1 MVEQATQ
8 SQDGVSK
15 TTPSLQIR
23 RITKKQAQPVIEAYH
38 YSHHVPPAP
47 GAKFFGWFYED
58 FLFGEQLYAVAL
70 YGLGANKHSAEF
82 LAKETNQPITKDNLI
97 ELIRLARV
105 EPKQDELPLTK
116 FLSVCHKIL
125 RKEGLQYVV
134 SYSDP
139 QYNPHGGIYAA
150 SNFKQIGWTLKRK
163 IFQDPEG
170 NLVHERKL
178 SRFQERRRAKGE
190 PISRADAVALF
201 GYKPYAVPPKKRW
214 LLKIG

>member
-82 LAKETNQPITKDNLI
+82 LAKEICCKSSKKNGT
-97 ELIRLARV
+97 
-105 EPKQDELPLTK
+105 
-116 FLSVCHKIL
+116 H
-125 RKEGLQYVV
+125 
-134 SYSDP
+134 
-139 QYNPHGGIYAA
+139 
-150 SNFKQIGWTLKRK
+150 LKRT
-163 IFQDPEG
+163 
-170 NLVHERKL
+170 
-178 SRFQERRRAKGE
+178 
-190 PISRADAVALF
+190 
-201 GYKPYAVPPKKRW
+201 
-214 LLKIG
+214 